1 MGLMCD
7 SRARDSIHTKPQPS
21 HALLCPSPHLLPY
34 PALGSGTFHISLS
47 SASLLLPHPNTTW
60 LDLSVTSGT
69 LNYTDQPCSKTRG
82 LTSCIIPGLEQNVLA
97 LQPWGCCLGFQ
108 HKWARQLH
116 QHQTQGFL
124 TFPMPLLLDFSHHAP
139 SFLSARKEDPWAAS
153 QQIYSA
159 NRAPS
164 AVCDCLKLQENTT
177 TTIKTE
183 GNPSSSSSRLHQL
196 TLHDIL
202 THHFAAH
209 CLI

>member
-1 MGLMCD
+1 MPCSAPLL
-7 SRARDSIHTKPQPS
+7 T
-21 HALLCPSPHLLPY
+21 LCPTQHWARASSTSHWALPLCSCHIPTPLGLIWVSHLVPWTTLINPVLK
-34 PALGSGTFHISLS
+34 PEASQIVSSQAWSKMSL
-47 SASLLLPHPNTTW
+47 
-60 LDLSVTSGT
+60 
-69 LNYTDQPCSKTRG
+69 PCS
-82 LTSCIIPGLEQNVLA
+82 PGVAVWDSSTE
-97 LQPWGCCLGFQ
+97 

-124 TFPMPLLLDFSHHAP
+124 TFPMPLLLDFSHHSP